1 MTLPIPAPLP
11 NALRQRGAQKGPTL
25 NMTNPTCVRIIG
37 ERLPG
42 RPAFLCAWHPASAF
56 DLESGLWTRRA
67 DRCVPPGHY
76 SAYDI
81 RATSTPPDPCQSC
94 IWLNDSAPDD
104 WALRSRHI
112 PLTRDR
118 NPHNNLDEIEKTK
131 ICTLT
136 PHSFRAG
143 EWRSLESTSDLAMA
157 NCLQELMLLASRRTS
172 VCHRRSY
179 VSDVNGSHRSREP
192 QNTPAAQAHG

>member
-11 NALRQRGAQKGPTL
+11 TALRQRGAQKGPTL

-56 DLESGLWTRRA
+56 DLEPGLGELTGACLQDITQHNTSGLRRHHPIPA
-67 DRCVPPGHY
+67 KVR
-76 SAYDI
+76 
-81 RATSTPPDPCQSC
+81 

-104 WALRSRHI
+104 WALRSRHV
-112 PLTRDR
+112 PLTRAR
-118 NPHNNLDEIEKTK
+118 NSHNNLDEIEKAK

-136 PHSFRAG
+136 PHS
-143 EWRSLESTSDLAMA
+143 
-157 NCLQELMLLASRRTS
+157 LLA
-172 VCHRRSY
+172 
-179 VSDVNGSHRSREP
+179 G
-192 QNTPAAQAHG
+192 